1 MNITRLINAS
11 VVAIGVVL
19 SASALAQDI
28 EATEPQFETNI
39 LHISWGGI
47 AEADVNEAERHWSNW
62 TIHLIDGK
70 TGYGWTSEES
80 IKFPHELHF
89 ELAGSGTINNIVLD
103 NRFEPVIREDGTFS
117 QEATGSSVK
126 EFELLGSL
134 AGKDGPYFSIAKG
147 QANKDLRNAFALSEP
162 VQARWLKLVIKSN
175 WEGGGVTRLSELEIN
190 GELDERGAAAVE
202 DVSGVYDHEYGDII
216 LRQDGHEVYGC
227 YGGGYGQLR
236 GQIFGRIISLSWF
249 SEIDQNIGSAA
260 FSATDK
266 KIYGFWYGQNN
277 IMGSP
282 WNSEKSSNL
291 DGVDLGDCQQAIYPS
306 NN

>member
-1 MNITRLINAS
+1 MNITRVIKAS
-11 VVAIGVVL
+11 FIATAIGL
-19 SASALAQDI
+19 STPIFAQENGAI
-28 EATEPQFETNI
+28 EPRFETNI

-47 AEADVNEAERHWSNW
+47 AEADFNEAERHWSSW

-70 TGYGWTSEES
+70 TSYGWTSAET

-89 ELAGSGTINNIVLD
+89 ELAGSATIDNIVLD

-117 QEATGSSVK
+117 QEPTGSSVK

-134 AGKDGPYFSIAKG
+134 EGKHGSYFSIAKG
-147 QANKDLRNAFALSEP
+147 QADKDQRSAIALSEP

-175 WEGGGVTRLSELEIN
+175 WGGGGVTRLAELEIN
-190 GELDERGAAAVE
+190 GELDERGAAAVD
-202 DVSGVYDHEYGDII
+202 DVSGVYDHEYGGII

-227 YGGGYGQLR
+227 YGDGYGQMR
-236 GQIFGRIISLSWF
+236 GQIFGRIIRLSWF
-249 SEIDQNIGSAA
+249 SQIDQNIGSAT

-282 WNSEKSSNL
+282 WNSEKLSSL
-291 DGVDLGDCQQAIYPS
+291 DGVDLGGCQKAIYPDH
-306 NN
+306 N